1 MSQSCEAIQIVYE
14 NNQGSSGDVIKW
26 CALLGVGPVGAIIT
40 GQSINGLYTSTA
52 AFKYIED
59 WPSNIIL
66 DAITLQEHYSG
77 ENFAIIAKG
86 KDCLQSK

>member
-14 NNQGSSGDVIKW
+14 HNQGSSGDGIKW

-40 GQSINGLYTSTA
+40 GRNTNGLYTSTT

-59 WPSNIIL
+59 WPSNTVV
-66 DAITLQEHYSG
+66 DGITLQEHYS
-77 ENFAIIAKG
+77 ESNFALIVKG
-86 KDCLQSK
+86 KDCFEYK